1 MFSLLQGQN
10 IGKTITNL
18 AEYLLLTQAMKGE
31 IANAAFWFK
40 LGLKYYERVEPELMQ
55 RHLIMLA
62 LFYATRDKKMM
73 AEGLYREVLDKMNY
87 DKSSASISYN
97 LVMALN
103 FYGRMLLANP
113 KREKEARDYIKQ
125 SEQYAANLPFW
136 YDKIDNIYLTDF
148 DLD

>member
-1 MFSLLQGQN
+1 
-10 IGKTITNL
+10 
-18 AEYLLLTQAMKGE
+18 MKGD
-31 IANAAFWFK
+31 INNAAFWFR
-40 LGLKYYERVEPELMQ
+40 LGLKYYEKHDIENMD

-73 AEGLYREVLDKMNY
+73 AEGIYRQVLDRLNF

-103 FYGRMLLANP
+103 FYGRMLLANE
-113 KREKEARDYIKQ
+113 KRKSEAEDYIKQ
-125 SEQYAANLPFW
+125 SEIIAQRMPYW
-136 YDKIDNIYLTDF
+136 YDKIDNIYLSSF

>member
-1 MFSLLQGQN
+1 
-10 IGKTITNL
+10 
-18 AEYLLLTQAMKGE
+18 MKGD
-31 IANAAFWFK
+31 IKNAAFWFR
-40 LGLKYYERVEPELMQ
+40 LGLKYYEKHDIENMD

-73 AEGLYREVLDKMNY
+73 AEGIYRQVLDRLNF

-103 FYGRMLLANP
+103 FYGRMLLANE
-113 KREKEARDYIKQ
+113 KRKSEAEDYIKQ
-125 SEQYAANLPFW
+125 SEIIAQRMPYW
-136 YDKIDNIYLTDF
+136 YDKIDNIYLSSF